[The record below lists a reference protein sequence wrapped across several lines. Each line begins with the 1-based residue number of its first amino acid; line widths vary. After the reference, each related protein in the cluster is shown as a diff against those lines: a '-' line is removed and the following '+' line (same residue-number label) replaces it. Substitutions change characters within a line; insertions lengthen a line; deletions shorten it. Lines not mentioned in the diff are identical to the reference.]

1 MSPQE
6 LLICAVSAAVT
17 GNSDRVPDC
26 GDADWQA
33 LFQLSAQ
40 QKLTAPVY
48 GALRAAMP
56 ERVQRAWRSAAL
68 QDAALQSRRTEAFFA
83 LYRRLS
89 ERGCRPIVVKGIL
102 CRETYPEPD
111 ARISSDEDLYI
122 PAPQYPAFHRIM
134 RQLGMACEEPDYK
147 NAHETRY
154 FGDDLMVE
162 GHWELFPRDHSLLNA
177 LNALNDGF
185 FRRCVTEEH
194 HGVYLR
200 VLEATDHLSFLL
212 LHAFKHFINSGVG
225 IRQLC
230 DVARWAKT
238 HEIDWERVKQTLE
251 PARAVCFAGA
261 VFDFCERWLE
271 LPFPPGFPR
280 ADCGAL
286 LSDALSGGIYGSS
299 DLSRRHSGSITLAAA
314 ENARKPSRFA
324 AVLRAVFP
332 NRAVMEMSFP
342 WVKRSA
348 LLLPAAWSVRI
359 ARYLRSRGEGNEAAQ
374 SLLIGSERMEL
385 LRRYE
390 VIE

>member
-134 RQLGMACEEPDYK
+134 RQLGMACEEPDYQ

-154 FGDDLMVE
+154 F
-162 GHWELFPRDHSLLNA
+162 RN
-177 LNALNDGF
+177 
-185 FRRCVTEEH
+185 
-194 HGVYLR
+194 
-200 VLEATDHLSFLL
+200 
-212 LHAFKHFINSGVG
+212 
-225 IRQLC
+225 
-230 DVARWAKT
+230 
-238 HEIDWERVKQTLE
+238 
-251 PARAVCFAGA
+251 
-261 VFDFCERWLE
+261 
-271 LPFPPGFPR
+271 
-280 ADCGAL
+280 
-286 LSDALSGGIYGSS
+286 
-299 DLSRRHSGSITLAAA
+299 
-314 ENARKPSRFA
+314 
-324 AVLRAVFP
+324 
-332 NRAVMEMSFP
+332 
-342 WVKRSA
+342 
-348 LLLPAAWSVRI
+348 
-359 ARYLRSRGEGNEAAQ
+359 
-374 SLLIGSERMEL
+374 
-385 LRRYE
+385 
-390 VIE
+390 